1 MTRCCKKRVRFPFA
15 MQGVSV
21 TVICLVAVTRMVALH
36 CLSGSLHSIYL
47 ELRTKVPV
55 KEMILSEVVLTS
67 FV

>member
-1 MTRCCKKRVRFPFA
+1 